1 MLNSCSKYELP
12 ILLDEK
18 GVFIPPPTETIPVD
32 NQGLTDVTIL
42 DRSIVVDLKY
52 KTPDNFTKKAI
63 YPKQFP
69 ALLRP
74 ITAARLAYANKLLKE
89 QGFRI
94 KVWDAYR
101 PQYAQIAL
109 WEGSG
114 KDPSY
119 VANPYTN
126 PSLHTHGV
134 AVDISLVHLNGTDA
148 RMPTKFDEFSK
159 RAATNYFHTDPIV
172 RRNLAIL
179 KGAMLKA
186 GFQYIHSEWWHFID
200 HEHENYGPIKSIY

>member
-1 MLNSCSKYELP
+1 MFNSCSSYELP
-12 ILLDEK
+12 IQL
-18 GVFIPPPTETIPVD
+18 GPQGIFIPPPTETIPVD
-32 NQGLTDVTIL
+32 SQGLTDVSIL

-52 KTPDNFTKKAI
+52 KTNDNFTKKAI
-63 YPKQFP
+63 YPKDFP

-74 ITAARLAYANKLLKE
+74 NTAARLAYANLLLKE

-101 PQYAQIAL
+101 PEYAQIAL
-109 WEGSG
+109 WEASG
-114 KDPSY
+114 KDPQY

-134 AVDISLVHLNGTDA
+134 AVDITLVHLNGSPA
-148 RMPTKFDEFSK
+148 KMPTRFDDFSK
-159 RAATNYFHTDPIV
+159 RAATNFYHTDPIV

-179 KGAMLKA
+179 KAAMRKA
-186 GFQYIHSEWWHFID
+186 GFQYIYAEWWHFVD
-200 HEHENYGPIKSIY
+200 HEHEKYDLIKSIF